1 MEREI
6 QVISPGAL
14 GNAMQPGQC
23 PPQPRRLCAKWKNFG
38 RGNGTAAG
46 GPSSCPGVESPQE
59 GPQHP
64 RGPQHPWGS
73 PESMGS
79 PLGHGTHGNVDAPIH
94 RGGRSGHQ
102 APSLPARKR
111 PPRTHGDIAGPG
123 TPSLRTGLGTP
134 KIWWLPSG
142 TEHLPSRQL
151 LLLMLIRAS
160 PAGGGSGVK
169 SVLKGAFVSRSRAAG
184 LGCSE
189 HPSFAFPSFFLCL
202 PGAERRRCG
211 GCQALGAPAFVPG
224 RC

>member
-1 MEREI
+1 M
-6 QVISPGAL
+6 QCSPD
-14 GNAMQPGQC
+14 NA
-23 PPQPRRLCAKWKNFG
+23 RRSPAAFV
-38 RGNGTAAG
+38 RNGKTSAG
-46 GPSSCPGVESPQE
+46 GTGRPPAAPPAAPAWKVPKRVPSTHGVPST
-59 GPQHP
+59 
-64 RGPQHPWGS
+64 RGGLQNPWG
-73 PESMGS
+73 PPLAMG
-79 PLGHGTHGNVDAPIH
+79 HMGTWMPQCH
-94 RGGRSGHQ
+94 RGGRSGHR